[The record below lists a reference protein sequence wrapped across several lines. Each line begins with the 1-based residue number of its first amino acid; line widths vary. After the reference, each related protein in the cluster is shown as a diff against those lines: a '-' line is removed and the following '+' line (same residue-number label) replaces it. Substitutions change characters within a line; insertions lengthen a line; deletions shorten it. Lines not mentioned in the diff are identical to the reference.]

1 MSDRFDFRGNVRDA
15 LGENSDPRNR
25 RRWLAGVLPA
35 LGLILGF
42 GVVFAGTSM
51 VIGGLIVVGF
61 GVATIPIMGR
71 AAGPWRILGAAVVYA
86 LAFAMSHPLALII
99 TPWPATFLAALVS
112 GAAAYELTPPRR

>member
-25 RRWLAGVLPA
+25 RRWLAGALPA

-42 GVVFAGTSM
+42 GVVFAGASM
-51 VIGGLIVVGF
+51 VVGGVIVVGF

-86 LAFAMSHPLALII
+86 LAFALSHPLALII

-112 GAAAYELTPPRR
+112 GAAAYELTPSG

>member
-25 RRWLAGVLPA
+25 RRWLAGALPA

-42 GVVFAGTSM
+42 GVVFAGASM
-51 VIGGLIVVGF
+51 VIGGVIVVGF
-61 GVATIPIMGR
+61 GLATIPVMGR
-71 AAGPWRILGAAVVYA
+71 VAGPWRILGAGVVYA
-86 LAFAMSHPLALII
+86 LAFALSHPLALII

-112 GAAAYELTPPRR
+112 GAAAYELTPRR

>member
-1 MSDRFDFRGNVRDA
+1 MSDHFDFRGNVRDA

-42 GVVFAGTSM
+42 GVVFAGASM
-51 VIGGLIVVGF
+51 VVGGVIVVGF
-61 GVATIPIMGR
+61 GLATIPVMGR
-71 AAGPWRILGAAVVYA
+71 AAGPWRVLGAGVVYG
-86 LAFAMSHPLALII
+86 LAFAMSHPLALIT

-112 GAAAYELTPPRR
+112 GAAAYELTPRR